1 MKPKPRTLI
10 AALLAA
16 LVAGCG
22 PGSGGTGTGE
32 TGSAFARFGATAASI
47 CASSLA
53 PALACIAG
61 SSSAPI
67 NPEQQVSTMVNFSDV
82 AFGGNISV
90 AIQANS
96 IELSERCRK
105 LHFLGDW
112 GITASNDARFFGS
125 YTQDNLGAVIASLS
139 VQPAASGAPNEL
151 SVVMRDADGRV
162 VLGPVTLQ
170 RVTLPVVPT
179 AVCP

>member
-1 MKPKPRTLI
+1 MNSIPRTFI

-16 LVAGCG
+16 CVAGCG

-32 TGSAFARFGATAASI
+32 TVSAFARFGATSANL
-47 CASSLA
+47 CASSVA

-82 AFGGNISV
+82 ALGGNISV

-112 GITASNDARFFGS
+112 GITAANDARFFGS
-125 YTQDNLGAVIASLS
+125 YTLGSMNAVIASLS
-139 VQPAASGAPNEL
+139 VQPAASGSANEL

-170 RVTLPVVPT
+170 RVASMVP
-179 AVCP
+179 APVCP